1 MLSVATQ
8 GTAEASRAAVTPKI
22 LIIDDSQATAGAL
35 EHLLRRASY
44 DTAVAHRGQ
53 DGIER
58 ARAGGFAAAMVD
70 IHLPDLS
77 GLVVSQ
83 KLRELLG
90 PNTPIIVL
98 SGDTSMQTLNPR
110 AAANTDPVFGMDGRS
125 ATAAMDRYDT
135 SFQTPQRDANAYRVG
150 VGSSNT
156 LSSMGR

>member
-1 MLSVATQ
+1 MLAVATQ
-8 GTAEASRAAVTPKI
+8 GAAQPSGTAVTPRI

-35 EHLLRRASY
+35 EHLLRRAQY
-44 DTAVAHRGQ
+44 DTAVALRGQ
-53 DGIER
+53 EGIER

-98 SGDTSMQTLNPR
+98 SGDTSMQTLNSLPHVGATYFFSKPVNASHLIARLKEWLAPQPR
-110 AAANTDPVFGMDGRS
+110 PEE
-125 ATAAMDRYDT
+125 
-135 SFQTPQRDANAYRVG
+135 
-150 VGSSNT
+150 
-156 LSSMGR
+156 